1 MAGLSPRRLPK
12 AERLALD
19 RHSLAQRWGLGDA
32 TPSLPLLDADRDGLR
47 EHLRLGWLLTCP
59 EARALIPAHD
69 AAAGRPWA
77 NARLRVA
84 LAPRVKA
91 LEALGM
97 PRLLERFAGGEVIA
111 ATDPALLAL
120 HATATAG
127 RAVLS
132 VLGVSPGKLPS
143 GTLRN
148 LLRAVGWEL
157 TQVGRFMARQDER
170 GAYLYSAAP
179 LSLPEGVGWEA
190 LTAIFLRELH
200 PLSPAAQSVWDA
212 FNEDEAGIFVDY
224 GEKLAA
230 ALRAAV
236 DQVLP
241 EQLEPSVG
249 DSEPWPRDYQLMSDS
264 KWEQRQHTRAELLAI
279 ADELE
284 GRQP

>member
-1 MAGLSPRRLPK
+1 MAGLSP
-12 AERLALD
+12 AER
-19 RHSLAQRWGLGDA
+19 LAQRWGLGDA
-32 TPSLPLLDADRDGLR
+32 APSLPLLDADRDGLR

-69 AAAGRPWA
+69 AAAIAAFDPAGRPWA

-84 LAPRVKA
+84 LEPRVKA
-91 LEALGM
+91 LEALGI
-97 PRLLERFAGGEVIA
+97 PALLERFAGGGVIA
-111 ATDPALLAL
+111 ATDPAVLSL
-120 HATATAG
+120 HAIAAAN

-132 VLGVSPGKLPS
+132 ILGFSPGKLAS
-143 GTLRN
+143 GSLRN

-157 TQVGRFMARQDER
+157 TRVGRIMARTDER

-179 LSLPEGVGWEA
+179 IPLPEGVSWDA
-190 LTAIFLRELH
+190 LTAVFLRELQT
-200 PLSPAAQSVWDA
+200 LSPEAQAVWDA
-212 FNEDEAGIFVDY
+212 FNEDEAGVFTDY

-230 ALRAAV
+230 AFRAAA

-241 EQLEPSVG
+241 EQLEPLAG
-249 DSEPWPRDYQLMSDS
+249 DGEPWPRDYQLMADS